1 MLMGIFVWLPS
12 LFFCSNVTLV
22 LWFIFSVETFKG
34 FLQEYFDGALKPYIK
49 SEPIPESNDK
59 PVKVV

>member
-1 MLMGIFVWLPS
+1 MLR
-12 LFFCSNVTLV
+12 
-22 LWFIFSVETFKG
+22 FIFSVDTFKA

-49 SEPIPESNDK
+49 SEAVPESNDK

>member
-12 LFFCSNVTLV
+12 LFFCPNVTLV
-22 LWFIFSVETFKG
+22 LWFIFSVETFKV

>member
-1 MLMGIFVWLPS
+1 MGIFLCGF
-12 LFFCSNVTLV
+12 LIYFIFV
-22 LWFIFSVETFKG
+22 LMLCFMVIFSVETFRV

>member
-1 MLMGIFVWLPS
+1 MGIFLCGVS
-12 LFFCSNVTLV
+12 INFFV
-22 LWFIFSVETFKG
+22 LMLCFWIVFSVETFKV

-49 SEPIPESNDK
+49 SEPVPESNDK